1 MEQAALENR
10 AAAPPCPRTAPT
22 RRLLSL
28 VAAVAIGTLAAHGV
42 SSSAHAST
50 GRITV
55 LAASSL
61 ADVLPRLDPEPRYS
75 FGGSDTL
82 ASQLELGAPA
92 DVFAAANTRLP
103 ERLYAAGL
111 VERPVVFT
119 ANRLVLVVPRAN
131 PAQLRSVYDLRRKGV
146 ALLVGAATVPV
157 GAYTRTALARLGLTG
172 VLDRVV
178 SEEGDARSLL
188 GKVGLGEADAG
199 IVYAT
204 DARSLAGKVKVIA
217 LPPKAQP
224 VVRYAVAVVR
234 SSSHRAVALA
244 FVQRLLSRAGQA
256 KLAAAGFV
264 APGAPSSGS

>member
-1 MEQAALENR
+1 MDRERSRWAS
-10 AAAPPCPRTAPT
+10 AAAIGLAF
-22 RRLLSL
+22 
-28 VAAVAIGTLAAHGV
+28 AVA
-42 SSSAHAST
+42 SSSATAATEHAH

-61 ADVLPRLDPEPRYS
+61 KDVLPQVDPAPRYS

-92 DVFAAANTRLP
+92 DVFAAANTKLPQRLFV
-103 ERLYAAGL
+103 AGL

-131 PAQLRSVYDLRRKGV
+131 PARLRSVYDLRRQGL

-172 VLDRVV
+172 VLEAVV
-178 SEEGDARSLL
+178 SEESDARSIL
-188 GKVGLGEADAG
+188 GKVALGEADAG
-199 IVYAT
+199 FVYAT
-204 DARSLAGKVKVIA
+204 DAQALAGKVKVIA
-217 LPPKAQP
+217 LPAKAQP

-234 SSSHRAVALA
+234 SSGRRAAAVA
-244 FVQRLLSRAGQA
+244 FVQRLLSRVGQA
-256 KLAAAGFV
+256 KLVAAGFV
-264 APGAPSSGS
+264 APRRPLR

>member
-1 MEQAALENR
+1 MGVMRTRWLFV
-10 AAAPPCPRTAPT
+10 AAAGVV
-22 RRLLSL
+22 L
-28 VAAVAIGTLAAHGV
+28 VAASAA
-42 SSSAHAST
+42 AAST
-50 GRITV
+50 SRAHGRITV

-61 ADVLPRLDPEPRYS
+61 ADALPRLDPAPRYS

-103 ERLYAAGL
+103 ERLYVAGL

-131 PAQLRSVYDLRRKGV
+131 PARLRSVYDLRRKGV
-146 ALLVGAATVPV
+146 TLLVGAATVPI
-157 GAYTRTALARLGLTG
+157 GAYTRTALTRLGLTG

-178 SEEGDARSLL
+178 SEEGDARSIL

-199 IVYAT
+199 FVYAT

-224 VVRYAVAVVR
+224 IVRYAVAVVR
-234 SSSHRAVALA
+234 SSGRRTVALA

-264 APGAPSSGS
+264 APGAPSGGS